1 MSEPE
6 EIDPRATA
14 ALYRIAR
21 LAARTDDP
29 AAALREML
37 GVIISAL
44 GADAG
49 SISLLS
55 PDTGD
60 LVTEVEQGYETTD
73 GAPTNCGP
81 ATE

>member
-6 EIDPRATA
+6 VNDPRATA

-21 LAARTDDP
+21 LAASTDDS

-37 GVIISAL
+37 EIIVATL

-60 LVTEVEQGYETTD
+60 LVTEVEIGSWF
-73 GAPTNCGP
+73 APSM
-81 ATE
+81 